1 VKVETVKW
9 VNGKI
14 RLIDQTILPHTFK
27 YVYCGNI
34 KTLWKAIR
42 ILKVRG
48 APAIGIAAAY
58 GVVLAAESSKK
69 NSFKGLEKDII
80 KAVSYLKT
88 SRPTAVNL
96 FWALDRMKDVLY
108 LNKRKSAREAK
119 KALLNEAHTILKE
132 DKLMC
137 RSMASFGSKLI
148 KKRDVI
154 LTVCN
159 AGALATSDYG
169 TALGVIYKAKAEKKN
184 IKVYACETRPLLQGA
199 RLTTWE
205 LLRNGVNATLI
216 CDSMAATLMKQRQI
230 DKIFVGAD
238 RIAGDGDVANKIGTY
253 NLAVLAKYHKVPF
266 YVVAPSSTFDLKLKN
281 GSGIPIEQRSP
292 DEVRQIFGKKIAPAG
307 VKVYNPAFDVTPN
320 ELITAIVT
328 EKGIFKKPYKK
339 SLTKLKDNK

>member
-27 YVYCGNI
+27 YAYCGNI

-48 APAIGIAAAY
+48 APAIGVAAAY
-58 GVVLAAESSKK
+58 GVALAAKSSKR
-69 NSFKGLEKDII
+69 NSFKGLEKDVI
-80 KAVSYLKT
+80 KAVSYLKI

-96 FWALDRMKDVLY
+96 FWALERMKGVLY
-108 LNKRKSAREAK
+108 LNKRRSVGEAK
-119 KALLNEAHTILKE
+119 KALLNEAHAILKE

-137 RSMASFGSKLI
+137 RSMASRGSKLI
-148 KKRDVI
+148 RKGDII

-159 AGALATSDYG
+159 AGALATSGYG

-199 RLTTWE
+199 RLTVWE
-205 LLRNGVNATLI
+205 LLRSRVNATLI
-216 CDSMAATLMKQRQI
+216 CDSVAATLMKQKQI

-238 RIAGDGDVANKIGTY
+238 RIAGNGDAANKIGTY
-253 NLAVLAKYHKVPF
+253 NLAVLAKYHKIPF
-266 YVVAPSSTFDLKLKN
+266 YVVAPSSTFDLTLKS
-281 GSGIPIEQRSP
+281 GSGIPIEQRCA
-292 DEVRQIFGKKIAPAG
+292 DEVRQVFGKKIAPAE
-307 VKVYNPAFDVTPN
+307 VKVCNPAFDVTPN

-328 EKGIFKKPYKK
+328 EKDIFKRPYKK
-339 SLTKLKDNK
+339 SLTKLRAKK